1 MSKGKDKSEQS
12 DKSHGKGGRGG
23 MVKIVLAAVLLMGV
37 GAGGVYAAFA
47 AGMFGGAVEK
57 GGPDEPKLVVKGEDD
72 PYAVAVKDKDQAAP
86 VYGEGGSKYRTIYY
100 SFEESFTTNLADSPG
115 LMQVEIAVST
125 RRDGRV
131 LQWVQ
136 THELAIRSAIL
147 AQLATTTEAEAYDIE
162 GKKRLARRLT
172 DSINQVLEENE
183 GFGGIDAVHF
193 RGFLVQ

>member
-1 MSKGKDKSEQS
+1 MSKGKDKSEQTE
-12 DKSHGKGGRGG
+12 KSRGKVGKGGV
-23 MVKIVLAAVLLMGV
+23 MKIVLAAVLLIGV

-47 AGMFGGAVEK
+47 AGMFGAAGEK
-57 GGPDEPKLVVKGEDD
+57 AGPNEPKLVLKGEKD
-72 PYAVAVKDKDQAAP
+72 PYAIAGGEKEQAAP
-86 VYGEGGSKYRTIYY
+86 VYGEGGSKYRTAYY

-172 DSINQVLEENE
+172 DSINEVLEENE
-183 GFGGIDAVHF
+183 GFGGIEAVHF
-193 RGFLVQ
+193 RGFIVQ